1 MKPIRYGYLLII
13 ILIMGLC
20 WWQVNRV
27 SEGLEIRRF
36 DQNGLPLRYVGPPI
50 ADGQSI
56 PGVIIAHGFSGS
68 QQLMLAYSYTLAHAG
83 YGTLS
88 LDFSGH
94 GANPNPLNIDGD
106 VLQENIDEAYEALIA
121 QPGIDATRVA
131 ALGHSMGSGAVMRAG
146 LVDSQRYEAI
156 LALSPTDAQVSPTAP
171 PNLYF
176 QAGQLEGQF
185 VANAERL
192 LAAAGGPQPISAD
205 GQGRAFDLI
214 PNVEHITILFSPLS
228 HAGARR
234 WLNEVFG
241 EQTAG
246 RPNYVDRRIS
256 WYLLHL
262 TAGLLLIAALEP
274 LFRHNTPSNSILK
287 RSWPW
292 LWPLLAPIG
301 GTLLLAGINLFLPV
315 REFSGVLV
323 GGAVALWFFITGLL
337 WLSRVA
343 FIRPALSDIGYGL
356 ILFALLSLAFGALGH
371 LVWAPWW
378 VIPTRLVRV
387 PLFFLALLPIQMA
400 AAFVQQNGRPGA
412 RWLWWLWQTITITV
426 GLYLIVLLIPGMGFI
441 SLILPLLPL
450 LLGIVTIGNSGM
462 ATRPWAAA
470 IGNAAFF
477 GWVLMVVF
485 PII

>member
-13 ILIMGLC
+13 ILVMGLC
-20 WWQVNRV
+20 WWQVIQAA
-27 SEGLEIRRF
+27 EGLEIRRF
-36 DQNGLPLRYVGPPI
+36 NQNGLPLRYVGPPI
-50 ADGQSI
+50 TDGQSI

-88 LDFSGH
+88 LDFGGH
-94 GANPNPLNIDGD
+94 GANAIPLITEED
-106 VLQENIDEAYEALIA
+106 VLQKNMDDAFTALVDLPVIDPNRI
-121 QPGIDATRVA
+121 A

-146 LVDSQRYEAI
+146 FADPQRYAAVIAI
-156 LALSPTDAQVSPTAP
+156 SPTDAEVSATAP
-171 PNLYF
+171 QNLYF
-176 QAGQLEGQF
+176 QAGEFEGHFAYTAEQL
-185 VANAERL
+185 L
-192 LAAAGGPQPISAD
+192 TAAGGPQPASAA

-214 PNVEHITILFSPLS
+214 PNVEHITIMFSPLS

-246 RPNYVDRRIS
+246 QPNYVDRRLR

-262 TAGLLLIAALEP
+262 TAGLLLIVALEP
-274 LFRHNTPSNSILK
+274 LFRQSKASNDLSK

-292 LWPLLAPIG
+292 LWPLLAPIA

-315 REFSGVLV
+315 REIGGVLV
-323 GGAVALWFFITGLL
+323 GGAVALWFFISGLL

-343 FIRPALSDIGYGL
+343 FIRPTLSDVGYGL
-356 ILFALLSLAFGALGH
+356 LLFALLSLAFGALGH

-378 VIPTRLVRV
+378 MIPARLVRV
-387 PLFFLALLPIQMA
+387 PLFFLALLPIQVA
-400 AAFVQQNGRPGA
+400 AAFVQQNGRAGA
-412 RWLWWLWQTITITV
+412 RWLWWLWQTITQTV
-426 GLYLIVLLIPGMGFI
+426 GLYLVVLLIPGMGFI